1 MVFRHCKGRVS
12 VEPKHC
18 GENPIC
24 SVAMRFESMF
34 GSRRLESYAIIVLS
48 EKVHSHCTFTMS
60 FRVGI
65 EPMSECTCDYCV
77 RKRFGDLFNSNVL

>member
-1 MVFRHCKGRVS
+1 MVFLHCKERVS

-48 EKVHSHCTFTMS
+48 EKVHSHCTFTLVAGAGS
-60 FRVGI
+60 LHPLLGLI
-65 EPMSECTCDYCV
+65 TQLHLV
-77 RKRFGDLFNSNVL
+77 RC